1 MNICQGISLVVAMCC
16 FQALLIYHFSCP
28 SSGVVSTMK
37 VPSPQSRSVEPAK
50 RESTDKKSGQDHACV
65 LTGRWMYLR
74 ILLPFLYRE
83 LRKKT
88 GGVVDRVIFAMIG
101 YTEEA

>member
-1 MNICQGISLVVAMCC
+1 MNIYQVISLVVAMCC
-16 FQALLIYHFSCP
+16 FQALFIYHFSCP
-28 SSGVVSTMK
+28 SNGVVPAMK

-65 LTGRWMYLR
+65 FAGRWMYLR
-74 ILLPFLYRE
+74 ILLPYPYRE
-83 LRKKT
+83 LRQKN